1 MNGTRGDREEVE
13 RNRASTPR
21 RSSSPR
27 RRCLDVQAQD
37 FGLLIHPYRNHPLM
51 EHVRSQLKS
60 RGPVGFSELQR
71 ALKDFDAQG
80 KLALTREAFG
90 EALDVNDITISTI
103 EADTLCSLF
112 LIEGRGLMDYEDF
125 LQALRGPLD
134 NDRRFW
140 VHAVYDSFE
149 KYDDDSVDV
158 EEVIRRFDPSGDPEV
173 VSGIKKTK

>member
-90 EALDVNDITISTI
+90 VVARVVHGDITALAGGAVDAGEPGLTRRCGHTRAAGAGILGRVGAAAHI
-103 EADTLCSLF
+103 RQVFGEAPVA
-112 LIEGRGLMDYEDF
+112 R
-125 LQALRGPLD
+125 Q
-134 NDRRFW
+134 
-140 VHAVYDSFE
+140 
-149 KYDDDSVDV
+149 
-158 EEVIRRFDPSGDPEV
+158 
-173 VSGIKKTK
+173 